1 MTNDSHISYKSWQ
14 FWIDRGGT
22 FTDIIARHPNGTLQ
36 CKKYLSENPEA
47 YDDAAVFGIKSILD
61 IHQSAPVPDG
71 LIDKIKMGT
80 TVATN
85 ALLERK
91 GDLVLLAITKGF
103 KDALEIGYQA
113 RPDTF
118 ALKIE
123 KPDILYTQVVEI
135 SERVTAK
142 GEVLQ
147 ALDIESTR
155 KSLENAFNQ
164 GLTAIAIVLMHGYQ
178 YNQHEKQLIEL
189 AKEIGFKQVSASH
202 EVSPLQ
208 KLISRGETT
217 LVDAYLTPI
226 LLRYIKN
233 ISKGLNQKT
242 PAQLLFMQSSGGL
255 TSAATFR
262 GRDAILSGPAGG
274 IVGAVHTAKLAGF
287 NKIIG
292 FDMGG
297 TSTDVSHYAGE
308 FEKAYETEVAG
319 VRMRVPMLHIHT
331 VAAGG
336 GSVLHYQDGR
346 FRVGPE
352 SAGAVP
358 GPVCYRRNGK
368 LAVTD
373 INLCLGKIQADFF
386 PSIFGP
392 QQNQPLDKMSS
403 VQAFAD
409 IADKINDGR
418 CAEDVAEGFLAIA
431 IQHMA
436 QAIKKISIAR
446 GYDVSNYVLNCFG
459 GAGGQHACL
468 VAEKLGIKT
477 VFLHSYSGIL
487 SAYGMGLADI
497 QVERQRV
504 ASLAIQSGDTPA
516 IDAAVEQLKQAN
528 LKDLNKQGLSHNQVT
543 HHCTALLKYH
553 NTDTSINIPL
563 DSFAVMQQRFMEQ
576 HEQQFGFSGTGFGG
590 ADSSGTALSGA
601 ALSGAAL
608 SGVEKTIVI
617 DTLIVESFG
626 GAEKTIETEQALAS
640 NLPIKIQTVR
650 QIYSQ
655 GEWLETP
662 VIQLSSLKFGHEVI
676 GPAIIVEPTGTI
688 IVEKNW
694 RVKVNVNGHL
704 VLHFEK
710 AKTKLELDLNLGL
723 DLESSSPLS
732 SPLSSQKNTPNKADP
747 VTLELFNS
755 AFMSIAQQMGIV
767 LRNTS
772 QSVNVKERLDF
783 SCAIFDATGNLIA
796 NAPHVPVHLGSMD
809 ASVKVIINGTQSIH
823 AGDVF
828 VQNNPYNG
836 GSHLPDIT
844 VITPVFDSANTNI
857 LFYVASRAHHEDVGG
872 IAPGSMSS
880 LATNIHQE
888 GILLDS
894 VKLVEQGQ
902 FQAERIKK
910 LFSSGAYPAR
920 NITQNMADLMAQ
932 TAANKTG
939 VNELLKLVEQHSLK
953 TVYAYMQHIQD
964 SAKTSVQNVLAR
976 LEGGEFSYP
985 LESGATIVVKI
996 NIDKVKLHA
1005 SIDFT
1010 GTSAQQDNNLNAP
1023 KAITQAAVMY
1033 VFRCLVDDDVP
1044 LNAGCMQAL
1053 DIIVPEGSLLNPR
1066 FPAAVVAGNVETSQA
1081 VTNALFAALGVLG
1094 SSQGTMNNLT
1104 FGNERYQYYETICS
1118 GSPAGISPTGEGFNG
1133 VAAVHTHMTNTRMT
1147 DPEILEQ
1154 RYPVILKE
1162 FRIDRNT
1169 GGKGQYNAGDGITR
1183 TITFLED
1190 MQCSILSGHRIAP
1203 PFGLKGGEAGRLGR
1217 NWLTKPDGE
1226 QQDLAGCEHTVVN
1239 AGDSISIQ
1247 SPTGGGFGKVDE

>member
-1 MTNDSHISYKSWQ
+1 MTSDFHTPYKNWQ

-22 FTDIIARHPNGTLQ
+22 FTDIIARRPDGTLL

-61 IHQSAPVPDG
+61 IHQSDPVPDD

-91 GDLVLLAITKGF
+91 GDNVLLAITKGF

-135 SERVTAK
+135 NERITAK
-142 GEVLQ
+142 GEILQ
-147 ALDIESTR
+147 ALNTELTKKVLES
-155 KSLENAFNQ
+155 AFNQ
-164 GLTAIAIVLMHGYQ
+164 GLTSIAIVLMHGYQ
-178 YNQHEKQLIEL
+178 FSQHEKQLIEL
-189 AKEIGFKQVSASH
+189 AKEIGFKQISASH
-202 EVSPLQ
+202 DVSPLQ

-226 LLRYIKN
+226 LLRYIRN
-233 ISKGLNQKT
+233 ISKGLNQKKPT
-242 PAQLLFMQSSGGL
+242 QLLFMQSSGGL
-255 TSAATFR
+255 TSADTFR

-274 IVGAVHTAKLAGF
+274 IVGAVHTAKQAGF
-287 NKIIG
+287 EKIIG

-336 GSVLHYQDGR
+336 GSILRYQDGR
-346 FRVGPE
+346 FRVGPK

-358 GPVCYRRNGK
+358 GPICYRRNGK

-386 PSIFGP
+386 PHIFGT
-392 QQNQPLDKMSS
+392 QQNQPLDKISS
-403 VQAFAD
+403 IKAFAD
-409 IADKINDGR
+409 IADEINDGR

-431 IQHMA
+431 VQHMA

-477 VFLHSYSGIL
+477 IFLHSYSGIL
-487 SAYGMGLADI
+487 SAYGMGLANI
-497 QVERQRV
+497 QVERQKV
-504 ASLAIQSGDTPA
+504 AGPLIQNGDIHA
-516 IDAAVEQLKQAN
+516 IDTAIDQLKQTN
-528 LKDLNKQGLSHNQVT
+528 IEDLNRQGLRNNQIT
-543 HHCTALLKYH
+543 HHCTALLKYR
-553 NTDTSINIPL
+553 NTDTSLNIPL
-563 DSFAVMQQRFMEQ
+563 DTFTSMQQRFIEQ
-576 HEQQFGFSGTGFGG
+576 HEQQFGFSGAQSVETH
-590 ADSSGTALSGA
+590 SNA
-601 ALSGAAL
+601 ANKAIL
-608 SGVEKTIVI
+608 I

-626 GAEKTIETEQALAS
+626 GAEKTEEAKQTLAS

-655 GEWLETP
+655 GQWLETP
-662 VIQLSSLKFGHEVI
+662 VIRLSSLRFGHEVI

-704 VLHFEK
+704 VLHFK
-710 AKTKLELDLNLGL
+710 KIKTALDLGT
-723 DLESSSPLS
+723 SP
-732 SPLSSQKNTPNKADP
+732 SPKENILVTADP
-747 VTLELFNS
+747 VALELFNS

-783 SCAIFDATGNLIA
+783 SCAIFDAIGNLIA

-809 ASVKVIINGTQSIH
+809 ASVKVVINGTQSIN

-844 VITPVFDSANTNI
+844 VITPVFDSVNTNI

-880 LATNIHQE
+880 LATDIHQE

-894 VKLVEQGQ
+894 VKLVEKGQ
-902 FQAERIKK
+902 FQAERIEK

-920 NITQNMADLMAQ
+920 NIVQNMADLMAQ

-964 SAKTSVQNVLAR
+964 SAKTSVQKLLAR
-976 LEGGEFSYP
+976 LEDGNFNYP
-985 LESGATIVVKI
+985 LESGATIMVKI
-996 NIDKVKLHA
+996 TIDKVKLRA
-1005 SIDFT
+1005 TIDFT
-1010 GTSAQQDNNLNAP
+1010 GTSAQQNNNLNAP

-1033 VFRCLVDDDVP
+1033 VFRCLVNDDVP

-1118 GSPAGISPTGEGFNG
+1118 GSPAGISSTGEGFNG

-1162 FRIDRNT
+1162 FRIDRDS
-1169 GGKGQYNAGDGITR
+1169 GGKGLYNAGDGITR

-1190 MQCSILSGHRIAP
+1190 MQCSILSGHRITP
-1203 PFGLKGGEAGRLGR
+1203 PFGLKGGEVGRLGR
-1217 NWLTKPDGE
+1217 NWLTKPNKE
-1226 QQDLAGCEHTVVN
+1226 QQDLAGCEHTGVN

-1247 SPTGGGFGKVDE
+1247 SPTGGGFGKADE